1 MKNYQR
7 FLLTAAVVLIAVV
20 VLLFKYWSY
29 VANPWT
35 RDGQVRAQVVQVTP
49 RVSAPIVSLPI
60 QDNQFVKA
68 GDILFKLD
76 PRTFEADLAQARA
89 NLELTRYE
97 FEAMTPQIAA
107 AEAGVGAAGA
117 LVVQARAAIAQ
128 ADAEIQK
135 DKAEYERQKE
145 LLPQKATSTKSVQRA
160 KASYDV
166 SVEKM
171 KAAEAGLKAA
181 QASLAQ
187 SEAALAEARANL
199 GIPGETNARL
209 QLAEAEV
216 RQAELQLEFTT
227 VTAPVDG
234 YVTNLTLRTGS
245 QAVAN
250 SPALALVD
258 TNSFWVHGFFR
269 ENHIANVKPGDRAVV
284 TLMTYPDTPLQGVV
298 ESLGWGIAQSDG
310 APGIDLLPS
319 VSPTFEWIRLA
330 QRVPVR
336 VHLVDVPDEILL
348 RVGTTCSV
356 LVTTGDAS
364 AVPAAPAAL
373 Q

>member
-1 MKNYQR
+1 
-7 FLLTAAVVLIAVV
+7 
-20 VLLFKYWSY
+20 
-29 VANPWT
+29 
-35 RDGQVRAQVVQVTP
+35 
-49 RVSAPIVSLPI
+49 
-60 QDNQFVKA
+60 
-68 GDILFKLD
+68 
-76 PRTFEADLAQARA
+76 
-89 NLELTRYE
+89 
-97 FEAMTPQIAA
+97 
-107 AEAGVGAAGA
+107 
-117 LVVQARAAIAQ
+117 
-128 ADAEIQK
+128 
-135 DKAEYERQKE
+135 
-145 LLPQKATSTKSVQRA
+145 
-160 KASYDV
+160 
-166 SVEKM
+166 
-171 KAAEAGLKAA
+171 
-181 QASLAQ
+181 
-187 SEAALAEARANL
+187 
-199 GIPGETNARL
+199 
-209 QLAEAEV
+209 
-216 RQAELQLEFTT
+216 

-298 ESLGWGIAQSDG
+298 ESLGWGISQSDG